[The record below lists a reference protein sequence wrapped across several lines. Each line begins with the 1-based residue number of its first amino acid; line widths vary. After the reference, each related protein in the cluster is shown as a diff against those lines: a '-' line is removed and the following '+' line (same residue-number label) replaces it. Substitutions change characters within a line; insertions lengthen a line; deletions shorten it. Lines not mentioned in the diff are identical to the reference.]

1 MRNFMEAYNAVH
13 SKEAKEELYSKR
25 DPISEM
31 NTASLQ
37 DNDLRDLAEDIL
49 EEVFETSTV
58 KEAED
63 IIFNMIPESNIV
75 GREEKLER
83 IYAAFGETFSR
94 IKLKNQSKQMEEFA
108 KYRQQKRLEETWSAR
123 FNQEKRVQRVHS
135 TVVAEDVA
143 IIKKGLLGLFNE
155 KKADPCWVGY
165 KQVGMKKKGGKMV
178 PNCVSATEAAQ
189 YDEMYKGKHGQTDKQ
204 YADSRSQGGK
214 MISGDSKMSG
224 AEYTHGRRVKAA
236 NPGMQPDVGG
246 KTKPKSQGKM
256 DKGTRSELMYRKT
269 NLKKEEVEVDEAM
282 SSYDRNRK
290 RAAQRAAARN
300 AARDAGKTG
309 VVPGVGYVSPR
320 RERETYVD
328 SAGTTRH
335 KSGAKMEEFEL
346 QERGMNPGFKAYLEK
361 QKKKGGDDE
370 GGDAPKGGSKP
381 DFLDLDKDGDKKE
394 SMKKAAHDKKK
405 GMKEE
410 LESSGKFSE
419 TEILK
424 IIASL

>member
-1 MRNFMEAYNAVH
+1 MEAYTAVH
-13 SKEAKEELYSKR
+13 SKEAKEELDSQR

-37 DNDLRDLAEDIL
+37 DNDLRELAEEVL
-49 EEVFETSTV
+49 EEVFKTSTV

-94 IKLKNQSKQMEEFA
+94 IRLKDKSGQMEAFA

-143 IIKKGLLGLFNE
+143 IIKQGLLGLFE
-155 KKADPCWVGY
+155 KKKSDPCWVGY
-165 KQVGMKKKGGKMV
+165 KQVGMKNKGGKQV
-178 PNCVSATEAAQ
+178 PNCVPASEAAQ
-189 YDEMYKGKHGQTDKQ
+189 YDEMYKGKHGQTEKQ
-204 YADSRSQGGK
+204 YQDSRSDAGK

-224 AEYTHGRRVKAA
+224 AAYSSRSMKGTGPNPAGGSKKPAGQGRMTSGARTDLQFRKAA
-236 NPGMQPDVGG
+236 
-246 KTKPKSQGKM
+246 
-256 DKGTRSELMYRKT
+256 
-269 NLKKEEVEVDEAM
+269 LKKEEVEVAEADSLAAM
-282 SSYDRNRK
+282 QARREK
-290 RAAQRAAARN
+290 RLAAQRKREGTTASGRDFGHDYSLSDKQQKAR
-300 AARDAGKTG
+300 RDAEFK
-309 VVPGVGYVSPR
+309 
-320 RERETYVD
+320 
-328 SAGTTRH
+328 AGLGT
-335 KSGAKMEEFEL
+335 KKEEFVVEK
-346 QERGMNPGFKAYLEK
+346 GMNPGFKAYLEK

-419 TEILK
+419 SEILK
-424 IIASL
+424 ILASL

>member
-1 MRNFMEAYNAVH
+1 MRNFMEAYTAVH
-13 SKEAKEELYSKR
+13 SKEAKEELNSQR

-37 DNDLRDLAEDIL
+37 DNDLRELAEEVL
-49 EEVFETSTV
+49 EEVFKTSTV

-94 IKLKNQSKQMEEFA
+94 IKLKDQSGQMEAFA

-135 TVVAEDVA
+135 TVVAEDLA
-143 IIKKGLLGLFNE
+143 IIKKGLLGLFE
-155 KKADPCWVGY
+155 KKKGDPCWVGY

-178 PNCVSATEAAQ
+178 PNCVPANEAAQ

-204 YADSRSQGGK
+204 YADSRSPGGK
-214 MISGDSKMSG
+214 MVSGDSKMSG

-256 DKGTRSELMYRKT
+256 DKGTRADLEYRKA
-269 NLKKEEVEVDEAM
+269 NLKKEEFVA
-282 SSYDRNRK
+282 
-290 RAAQRAAARN
+290 
-300 AARDAGKTG
+300 
-309 VVPGVGYVSPR
+309 
-320 RERETYVD
+320 
-328 SAGTTRH
+328 
-335 KSGAKMEEFEL
+335 
-346 QERGMNPGFKAYLEK
+346 EK
-361 QKKKGGDDE
+361 K
-370 GGDAPKGGSKP
+370 GSKP
-381 DFLDLDKDGDKKE
+381 DYLDFDGDGDEKE
-394 SMKKAAHDKKK
+394 SMKKALSDKKKK
-405 GMKEE
+405 GMKEQLE
-410 LESSGKFSE
+410 LSGKFSE
-419 TEILK
+419 SEILK

>member
-1 MRNFMEAYNAVH
+1 MSSSMRNFMEAYTAVH
-13 SKEAKEELYSKR
+13 SKEAKEELNSQR

-37 DNDLRDLAEDIL
+37 DNDLRELAEEVL
-49 EEVFETSTV
+49 EEVFKTSTV

-94 IKLKNQSKQMEEFA
+94 IKLKDQSGQMESFA
-108 KYRQQKRLEETWSAR
+108 KYRQQKRLEESWSAR

-143 IIKKGLLGLFNE
+143 IIKKGLLGLFE
-155 KKADPCWVGY
+155 KKKGDPCWVGY

-178 PNCVSATEAAQ
+178 PNCVPATEATQ
-189 YDEMYKGKHGQTDKQ
+189 YE
-204 YADSRSQGGK
+204 
-214 MISGDSKMSG
+214 
-224 AEYTHGRRVKAA
+224 
-236 NPGMQPDVGG
+236 
-246 KTKPKSQGKM
+246 
-256 DKGTRSELMYRKT
+256 
-269 NLKKEEVEVDEAM
+269 KEQ
-282 SSYDRNRK
+282 S
-290 RAAQRAAARN
+290 
-300 AARDAGKTG
+300 
-309 VVPGVGYVSPR
+309 
-320 RERETYVD
+320 
-328 SAGTTRH
+328 
-335 KSGAKMEEFEL
+335 L
-346 QERGMNPGFKAYLEK
+346 QEKGMNPGFKAYLEK

-370 GGDAPKGGSKP
+370 GGDAPKGGGKP

-419 TEILK
+419 SEILK

>member
-1 MRNFMEAYNAVH
+1 MSSSMRNFMEAYTAVH
-13 SKEAKEELYSKR
+13 SKEAKEELDSQR

-37 DNDLRDLAEDIL
+37 DNDLRELAEEVL
-49 EEVFETSTV
+49 EEVFKTSTV

-94 IKLKNQSKQMEEFA
+94 IRLKDKSGQMEAFA

-143 IIKKGLLGLFNE
+143 IIKQGLLGLFE
-155 KKADPCWVGY
+155 KKKSDPCWVGY
-165 KQVGMKKKGGKMV
+165 KQVGMKNKGGKQV
-178 PNCVSATEAAQ
+178 PNCVPASEAAQ
-189 YDEMYKGKHGQTDKQ
+189 YDEMYKGKHGQTEKQ
-204 YADSRSQGGK
+204 YQDSRSDAGK

-224 AEYTHGRRVKAA
+224 AAYSSRSMKGTGPNPAGGSKKPAGQGRMTSGARTDLQFRKAA
-236 NPGMQPDVGG
+236 
-246 KTKPKSQGKM
+246 
-256 DKGTRSELMYRKT
+256 
-269 NLKKEEVEVDEAM
+269 LKKEEVEVAEADSLAAM
-282 SSYDRNRK
+282 QARREK
-290 RAAQRAAARN
+290 RLAAQRKREGTTASGRDFGHDYSLSDKQQKAR
-300 AARDAGKTG
+300 RDAEFK
-309 VVPGVGYVSPR
+309 
-320 RERETYVD
+320 
-328 SAGTTRH
+328 AGLGT
-335 KSGAKMEEFEL
+335 KKEEFVVEK
-346 QERGMNPGFKAYLEK
+346 GMNPGFKAYLEK

>member
-1 MRNFMEAYNAVH
+1 MRNFMEAYTAVH
-13 SKEAKEELYSKR
+13 SKEAKEELNSQR

-37 DNDLRDLAEDIL
+37 DNDLRDLAEEIL
-49 EEVFETSTV
+49 EEVFKTSTV

-94 IKLKNQSKQMEEFA
+94 IKLKDQSGQMEAFA

-135 TVVAEDVA
+135 TVVAEDLA
-143 IIKKGLLGLFNE
+143 IIKKGLLGLFE
-155 KKADPCWVGY
+155 KKKGDPCWVGY

-178 PNCVSATEAAQ
+178 PNCVPATEAA
-189 YDEMYKGKHGQTDKQ
+189 
-204 YADSRSQGGK
+204 
-214 MISGDSKMSG
+214 
-224 AEYTHGRRVKAA
+224 EY
-236 NPGMQPDVGG
+236 
-246 KTKPKSQGKM
+246 
-256 DKGTRSELMYRKT
+256 E
-269 NLKKEEVEVDEAM
+269 KEQ
-282 SSYDRNRK
+282 S
-290 RAAQRAAARN
+290 
-300 AARDAGKTG
+300 
-309 VVPGVGYVSPR
+309 
-320 RERETYVD
+320 
-328 SAGTTRH
+328 
-335 KSGAKMEEFEL
+335 L
-346 QERGMNPGFKAYLEK
+346 QEKGMNPGFKAYLEK
-361 QKKKGGDDE
+361 QKKKGGDDK
-370 GGDAPKGGSKP
+370 GGDAPKGGGKP

-419 TEILK
+419 SEILK